1 MAARLTESALYA
13 HLWGAADVRAR
24 LEERARLQ
32 SWLDILVALPQEEFD
47 AFENGSSV
55 PQSLEF
61 GHRGLTLQAVTI
73 AREKLEAAQR
83 ARTRR

>member
-32 SWLDILVALPQEEFD
+32 SWLDILVAL
-47 AFENGSSV
+47 A
-55 PQSLEF
+55 
-61 GHRGLTLQAVTI
+61 
-73 AREKLEAAQR
+73 AAQ
-83 ARTRR
+83 ASLSLKAGK